1 MHGAR
6 TRHRARGFTLIEA
19 VATMTVLAVVS
30 VAASRIIFA
39 ATDAYAGSAA
49 RSHLSAEGSA
59 AMERIAAELRAIPSR
74 AGAPGTPWIDSVS
87 ANSVSWGGGST
98 LSRSGDRVLLAV
110 DGDAART
117 LLSNVS
123 AFSIACFDA
132 ADQPLP
138 ANLSGSAC
146 DAVRRIE
153 ITLTLSR
160 SGVNETLRTR
170 VFPRCATTGAA
181 P

>member
-1 MHGAR
+1 
-6 TRHRARGFTLIEA
+6 
-19 VATMTVLAVVS
+19 MTVLAVVS

-39 ATDAYAGSAA
+39 ATNAYAGSAA

-59 AMERIAAELRAIPSR
+59 AMERITAELRSIPSR

-87 ANSVSWGGGST
+87 AASISWGGGT
-98 LSRSGDRVLLAV
+98 LSRSADRVVLAL

-117 LLSNVS
+117 LLSDVS
-123 AFSIACFDA
+123 AFSVACFDA
-132 ADQPLP
+132 DNQPLP
-138 ANLSGSAC
+138 ASLSGSAC
-146 DAVRRIE
+146 HAVRRIE

-160 SGVNETLRTR
+160 SGANETLRTR